1 MKNGKKFFSVLLV
14 LTMILSFVGCQNNT
28 TDETTTQPTVYM
40 PAETVWETIAPPPV
54 TEIQTQAPI
63 TEAPTQA
70 PVTEAP
76 TEAPTVAP
84 TEAPTVPPTVA
95 PTETT
100 TLAPTEAPTE
110 TTTEV
115 PTETPTEAP
124 PTTGVG
130 KYTASYAGV
139 EQAVFYPNS
148 MLSSEEA
155 LPVIAWA
162 NGTGFSYTIY
172 ENLIKEIAEGGYIV
186 VANTETMSADG
197 IAQITSLEFAIAEN
211 STSTSVLFNKVNTQK
226 LAVAGHSQGGRS
238 SVNAAAKDSRIVCVL
253 SLAGSN
259 FVEEAEKLHTPT
271 LFFAGS
277 RDLIVG
283 AQRWIVPAYEACKG
297 PAVYVCLTDG
307 VHTTCSTSPQTY
319 SGYAIKWFD
328 AWLKNDDSAKAV
340 FKEGGELSAD
350 SAWQDFACKGI

>member
-1 MKNGKKFFSVLLV
+1 MKNGKIFISVFLI
-14 LTMILSFVGCQNNT
+14 LTIFVSFVGCGNNT
-28 TDETTTQPTVYM
+28 AEETTTQPTVYM

-54 TEIQTQAPI
+54 TEIQTQAPV

-76 TEAPTVAP
+76 TQAPV
-84 TEAPTVPPTVA
+84 TEAPTVPPTEAPTQA
-95 PTETT
+95 PTEI
-100 TLAPTEAPTE
+100 PTE
-110 TTTEV
+110 TTTEAPV
-115 PTETPTEAP
+115 TETTTEVTTEP
-124 PTTGVG
+124 LPTTGVG
-130 KYTASYAGV
+130 KYTATYAGV

-148 MLSSEEA
+148 MLSSTEA

-186 VANTETMSADG
+186 VANSETMSADG
-197 IAQITSLEFAIAEN
+197 TAQITSLEFAIAEN

-238 SVNAAAKDSRIVCVL
+238 SVNAAAKDSRIACAL

-259 FVEEAEKLHTPT
+259 FVEEAEKLNTPT
-271 LFFAGS
+271 LFFAGG

-283 AQRWIVPAYEACKG
+283 AERWIVPAYEACKG
-297 PAVYVCLTDG
+297 PAVYACLTDG

-328 AWLKNDDSAKAV
+328 AWLKNDQSAKAI
-340 FKEGGELSAD
+340 FKEGGELSGD
-350 SAWQDFACKGI
+350 IAWQDFRCKGM